1 MKITLIILMA
11 LLFSACQESSNET
24 TNTTT
29 VVIETESPQK
39 IEMQL
44 NKTYTLKKGDRLV
57 SITENPVVKIIKKA
71 QDDRTDVILLEGE
84 AEIIVAK

>member
-1 MKITLIILMA
+1 MKTILIILMA

-29 VVIETESPQK
+29 VLIETESPQK

-44 NKTYTLKKGDRLV
+44 NKTYRLKKGDRLV
-57 SITENPVVKIIKKA
+57 SITENPVVKIIKNV
-71 QDDRTDVILLEGE
+71 QDDRTDIILLEGE